1 MNCLPFSHGSWG
13 SQIHLRIPCR
23 IFQKL
28 FQQKMRERIYRS
40 TGMIWKKNTFQEI
53 PLGLPVE
60 SPGAFRSWGIFQDPL
75 GGWQRRGTH
84 PTTLMML
91 GKTAAR
97 KRPIG
102 RSDPTVEA
110 IDPNAPI
117 SSLLPHMSITNMIIY
132 SQLVIRATGLLQA
145 STTLRGIDS
154 GLFEGSWEG
163 GRKWFRDREC

>member
-1 MNCLPFSHGSWG
+1 
-13 SQIHLRIPCR
+13 
-23 IFQKL
+23 
-28 FQQKMRERIYRS
+28 
-40 TGMIWKKNTFQEI
+40 MIWKKNTFQEI

-163 GRKWFRDREC
+163 GESDSGTGNVSDETTWLKHNEANKKPVIRQRWIRSKNQTNQRYD